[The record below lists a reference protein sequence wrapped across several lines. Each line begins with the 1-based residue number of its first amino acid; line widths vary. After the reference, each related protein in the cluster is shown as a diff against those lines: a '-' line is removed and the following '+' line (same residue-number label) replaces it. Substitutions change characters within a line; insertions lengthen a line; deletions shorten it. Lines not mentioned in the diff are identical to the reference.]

1 MTKHQPSLQPL
12 SAEEIAAV
20 SGGEAGNGSGIYEAG
35 NGSGLYLRRENEGGT
50 GGKKRYSIN
59 ENEGGTGLY

>member
-1 MTKHQPSLQPL
+1 MTKHQPSLQLL
-12 SAEEIAAV
+12 SAEEIAIV
-20 SGGEAGNGSGIYEAG
+20 SGGEAGNGSGIYCT
-35 NGSGLYLRRENEGGT
+35 RENEGGT